1 LSPQRTPVLF
11 QAGGSQRG
19 QRFAG
24 QHAELVFVTG
34 ANAAGIRRS
43 VDAIKAF
50 AVASGHA
57 PDAIRFVA
65 PVAVV
70 TGSDDAAA
78 ANKLAA
84 GGTTDAEG
92 AVVHYSA
99 STGIDFS
106 VHDGDAALWKRLLR
120 LHLGPGEDHG
130 DGAETAEIFLQGS
143 SGRKGAGCA
152 ACCAVAPVSC
162 KCR

>member
-78 ANKLAA
+78 ANKLAEYRRHYRRRGCRRA
-84 GGTTDAEG
+84 LLGQHRHRLFG
-92 AVVHYSA
+92 AR
-99 STGIDFS
+99 
-106 VHDGDAALWKRLLR
+106 W
-120 LHLGPGEDHG
+120 
-130 DGAETAEIFLQGS
+130 
-143 SGRKGAGCA
+143 
-152 ACCAVAPVSC
+152 
-162 KCR
+162 